1 MEKGV
6 TYVWRLV
13 RLREA
18 VLPPGPAERPSLLK
32 LLDGMLARLAPTQEF
47 AIVDSYLLP
56 ADAPAD
62 YLPELLSLLEPI
74 ARARCAVRPLASRIS
89 SGLTSL

>member
-1 MEKGV
+1 
-6 TYVWRLV
+6 
-13 RLREA
+13 
-18 VLPPGPAERPSLLK
+18 
-32 LLDGMLARLAPTQEF
+32 MLARLAPTQEF